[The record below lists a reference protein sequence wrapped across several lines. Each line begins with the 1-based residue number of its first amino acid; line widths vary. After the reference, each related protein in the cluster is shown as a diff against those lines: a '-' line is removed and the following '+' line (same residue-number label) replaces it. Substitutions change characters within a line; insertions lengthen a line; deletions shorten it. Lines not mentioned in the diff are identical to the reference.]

1 MKRFTHSKMVSF
13 VDDVLVL
20 IDVLV
25 LRGLRGIII
34 MQMCLCVDNG
44 ELNRTLTD
52 ELDIIGL
59 VRFNC

>member
-1 MKRFTHSKMVSF
+1 MKRFAHSKMVSF

-34 MQMCLCVDNG
+34 MQMC
-44 ELNRTLTD
+44 
-52 ELDIIGL
+52 
-59 VRFNC
+59 

>member
-1 MKRFTHSKMVSF
+1 MKRCLKSKVISF

-34 MQMCLCVDNG
+34 MQMC
-44 ELNRTLTD
+44 
-52 ELDIIGL
+52 
-59 VRFNC
+59 